1 MYEVK
6 LNKTILNTEDFQNIS
21 SYGITIF
28 NKSDIIIEV
37 KDISVNKKFVQSII
51 SKIEENDV
59 SIYHIM
65 DIIEDEIL

>member
-1 MYEVK
+1 MHAK

-21 SYGITIF
+21 SYGITII
-28 NKSDIIIEV
+28 NRNDVVIEV
-37 KDISVNKKFVQSII
+37 KDISVNKEFVQSII
-51 SKIEENDV
+51 NKIEENDV